1 MEGVYLI
8 HTREFIKSDETIY
21 KLGRSFTLDNRVKQY
36 PNGSKILL
44 MIACE
49 KSIVCE
55 SKLIEIFKNKFIQKK
70 YYGNEYFE
78 GDYKLMIKEIFNYI
92 DKMNIENIEK
102 DKKDKIEKAV
112 EKKKNKEKAKAEK
125 EKAEKAEKADKAEKA
140 EEKIED
146 KIEDKIEEK
155 INNNSNKI
163 CPKCNYEF
171 DFPSRLKKHFTNVIH
186 CKKTDLEIK
195 EYFLNIKN
203 KVVIIKCKY
212 CNKEFSRKDSLNR
225 HIKIQNC
232 KENKSN
238 FLK

>member
-1 MEGVYLI
+1 M
-8 HTREFIKSDETIY
+8 HTREFIKNDEPIY
-21 KLGRSFTLDNRVKQY
+21 KIGRSFTLDNRVKQY

-49 KSIVCE
+49 NSIVCE
-55 SKLIEIFKNKFIQKK
+55 SKLIEIFKSKFTQKK

-78 GDYKLMIKEIFNYI
+78 GDYKLMIREIFNYI
-92 DKMNIENIEK
+92 DKRNIEDE
-102 DKKDKIEKAV
+102 KIEK
-112 EKKKNKEKAKAEK
+112 EKKEKIEK
-125 EKAEKAEKADKAEKA
+125 EKIEK
-140 EEKIED
+140 EKIE
-146 KIEDKIEEK
+146 KEK
-155 INNNSNKI
+155 EKEKPNNETINTNSNRI

-225 HIKIQNC
+225 HIKIQKC
-232 KENKSN
+232 KQNKSN
-238 FLK
+238 FQK

>member
-49 KSIVCE
+49 KSVVCE
-55 SKLIEIFKNKFIQKK
+55 SKLIEIFKIKFIQKK

-102 DKKDKIEKAV
+102 DKKDKIEKAA
-112 EKKKNKEKAKAEK
+112 EKKKQKKEVKKEK
-125 EKAEKAEKADKAEKA
+125 EKEKV
-140 EEKIED
+140 
-146 KIEDKIEEK
+146 EEK
-155 INNNSNKI
+155 INNNSDRT
-163 CPKCNYEF
+163 CPKCSHKFKY
-171 DFPSRLKKHFTNVIH
+171 PSMLKMHFTSSYH
-186 CKKTDLEIK
+186 CLLTK
-195 EYFLNIKN
+195 EQINLFFNPNIN
-203 KVVIIKCKY
+203 FIKC
-212 CNKEFSRKDSLNR
+212 NKCEQVFKQKSSLYR
-225 HIKIQNC
+225 HQRNVKC
-232 KENKSN
+232 NKSN